1 MILYVCTHGG
11 AKLAWPV
18 ERAETVSK
26 TIRKYTENIWNAPN
40 VLTMLRLALIPVFVA
55 LFAAGHDKLALLT
68 FVIASLTD
76 LLDGYLARKHHQIT
90 AFGKLMDP
98 LADKLMVV
106 TALICQGVKGVFP
119 WQAITIVMLK
129 ELVMIVGGVYMLHH
143 DIVVYSNI
151 RGKLAQF
158 SFILALILSFWH
170 REFTHL
176 PVPLDR
182 VILWVA
188 VILALVALV
197 DYTVDSYKKLRALYR
212 EKKQQE

>member
-1 MILYVCTHGG
+1 MYVCTHGG

-98 LADKLMVV
+98 LADKLMVMAALVCFTYRGIVHPAVSIIILAREFLV
-106 TALICQGVKGVFP
+106 TGLR
-119 WQAITIVMLK
+119 MLATSSGR
-129 ELVMIVGGVYMLHH
+129 VIAA
-143 DIVVYSNI
+143 DIW
-151 RGKLAQF
+151 GKLKTVSQDVG
-158 SFILALILSFWH
+158 I
-170 REFTHL
+170 
-176 PVPLDR
+176 V
-182 VILWVA
+182 
-188 VILALVALV
+188 VILAWQALEHASFAPV
-197 DYTVDSYKKLRALYR
+197 LKTASTVCIWVMTVLTVVSAVNYCARNIDVFKETK
-212 EKKQQE
+212 

>member
-1 MILYVCTHGG
+1 MFIAHMRPGR
-11 AKLAWPV
+11 ARLAWPV

-26 TIRKYTENIWNAPN
+26 IRKYTENIWNVPN

-55 LFAAGHDKLALLT
+55 VFAAGHDKLALMT

-76 LLDGYLARKHHQIT
+76 LLDGHLARKHHQIT
-90 AFGKLMDP
+90 AFGKLM
-98 LADKLMVV
+98 VV
-106 TALICQGVKGVFP
+106 TALICQGVKSVFP
-119 WQAITIVMLK
+119 WQAIAIVMLK
-129 ELVMIVGGVYMLHH
+129 ELVMIVGGVFMLHH

-170 REFTHL
+170 SEFTHL

-182 VILWVA
+182 VVLWVA
-188 VILALVALV
+188 VVLALVALV
-197 DYTVDSYKKLRALYR
+197 DYSVDSYRKLRALYR